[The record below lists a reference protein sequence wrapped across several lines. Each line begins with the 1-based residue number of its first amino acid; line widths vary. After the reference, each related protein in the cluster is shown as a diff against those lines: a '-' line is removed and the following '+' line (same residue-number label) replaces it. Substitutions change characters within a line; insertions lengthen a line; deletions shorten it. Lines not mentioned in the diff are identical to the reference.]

1 MQPDMGAEGERAAA
15 AAESGRQHNQSSCYS
30 FALEMSTPLQAAAAA
45 AAAPR
50 IPIGMLGR
58 PFAAFQLHERAERQL
73 SCERVQCA
81 RVCACVCDILLLL
94 NAFNYFD

>member
-1 MQPDMGAEGERAAA
+1 MQPDMGGEGERAAA
-15 AAESGRQHNQSSCYS
+15 AAESGRQRNQSSCYS
-30 FALEMSTPLQAAAAA
+30 FALKMSTPLQA

-58 PFAAFQLHERAERQL
+58 PFTAFQLHERAERQPVL
-73 SCERVQCA
+73 SCERVQCS

>member
-1 MQPDMGAEGERAAA
+1 MQPDGGAEGERAAA
-15 AAESGRQHNQSSCYS
+15 AESGRQRNQSSCYS

-58 PFAAFQLHERAERQL
+58 PFTAFQLHERAERQPVL

-81 RVCACVCDILLLL
+81 RVCV
-94 NAFNYFD
+94 